1 MLPVPGGCGVKQAAG
16 HTILTH
22 KTVQA
27 GMWILNAI
35 PEWKRFLIMGKKPS
49 LMEKNT
55 ALCTE
60 IAIVTFKKAAA
71 LPAAAFFEIR
81 VVKSLVYMI
90 K

>member
-1 MLPVPGGCGVKQAAG
+1 MLPVPGGYGVKQAAG
-16 HTILTH
+16 HRILTH

-35 PEWKRFLIMGKKPS
+35 PEWKRSLITGKKPS

-60 IAIVTFKKAAA
+60 IAIGTFKKSCC
-71 LPAAAFFEIR
+71 LTGGSFF
-81 VVKSLVYMI
+81 
-90 K
+90 

>member
-1 MLPVPGGCGVKQAAG
+1 MKRWAFYLLLGMLPVLGGCGREQVADNM
-16 HTILTH
+16 ILTH

-35 PEWKRFLIMGKKPS
+35 HEWKRSLITGKKPS

-60 IAIVTFKKAAA
+60 IAIGTFKKSCC
-71 LPAAAFFEIR
+71 LTGGGFF
-81 VVKSLVYMI
+81 
-90 K
+90 